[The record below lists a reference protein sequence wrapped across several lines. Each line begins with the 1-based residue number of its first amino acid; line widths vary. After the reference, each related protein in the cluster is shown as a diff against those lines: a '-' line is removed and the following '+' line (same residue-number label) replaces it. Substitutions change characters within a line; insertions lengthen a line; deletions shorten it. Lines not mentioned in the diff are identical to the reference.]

1 MKSPAAYPKYHII
14 KLLEILIN
22 ILKLFF
28 LKKYI
33 FGQKFQRTLPINSV
47 FQHRKHISLLENHH
61 SPTIQV

>member
-14 KLLEILIN
+14 KLLEILII

-28 LKKYI
+28 FKKYI

-47 FQHRKHISLLENHH
+47 FQHRKHISLSENHH